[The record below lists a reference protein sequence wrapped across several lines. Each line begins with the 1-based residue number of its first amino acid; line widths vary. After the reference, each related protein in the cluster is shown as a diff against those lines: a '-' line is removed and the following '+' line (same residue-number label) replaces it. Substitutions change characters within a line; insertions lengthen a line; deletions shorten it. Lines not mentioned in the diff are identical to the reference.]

1 MIELLQA
8 NWQIAAV
15 AAAVILVLGWLL
27 LRSRKAKTRERHRAP
42 DALDEGAA
50 PAARN
55 QAYIDAPSYASLARA
70 EGDRRKTDHD
80 STS

>member
-8 NWQIAAV
+8 NWHIAAGA
-15 AAAVILVLGWLL
+15 AAAVLVLGWLL
-27 LRSRKAKTRERHRAP
+27 LRSRKANRRERHRAP

-55 QAYIDAPSYASLARA
+55 QAYIDAPSYASVARGESSA
-70 EGDRRKTDHD
+70 EEP
-80 STS
+80 